1 LHKTNRDGEAPN
13 RYQWLGPQ
21 CVGLEG
27 NRGTGECQDVV
38 GDRRSCLRLYA
49 GCLTAEEQQAQQQE
63 RYMQAMAEQDDAFC
77 KQQKV
82 QGYDECRH
90 SRLSYRQTMMTGSA
104 GPQPNAMQNAGQ
116 WLQCGRA
123 SC

>member
-1 LHKTNRDGEAPN
+1 MSGRGVRQKIMLALVLLASG
-13 RYQWLGPQ
+13 LG
-21 CVGLEG
+21 L
-27 NRGTGECQDVV
+27 
-38 GDRRSCLRLYA
+38 A
-49 GCLTAEEQQAQQQE
+49 GCVTAEEQQAQQQE

-82 QGYDECRH
+82 QAYDECRH

-104 GPQPNAMQNAGQ
+104 AVLMAGPQPNAMQNTGQ

-123 SC
+123 RC